1 MRDVNRLTVF
11 TLSTGTKLTPPRA
24 WPGIEGTAM
33 NDTDLNG
40 IIDFHAHA
48 FPDSLADRAIAHL
61 EKEGTAKAF
70 LDGRVSSLLASM
82 DSTGI
87 GRAVVCSIAT
97 KPDQFAPI
105 LNWSR
110 QIATARIV
118 PLPSVHPRGPD
129 PVGKARL
136 VAQAGLPGI
145 KLHPYYQD
153 FELDDPA
160 LFHFF
165 RVLEQMGLLV
175 VCHTGFDF
183 AFPRDRK
190 ADPVRIVRLLDKFP
204 NLRFVATH
212 IGAWED
218 WDEVERHLL
227 GKPIYMEISMSL
239 EQLGLTR
246 GRELLTAH
254 PADRILFG
262 SDSPWT
268 SQAETLR
275 LARALDL
282 GPERERL
289 LLGENARALLASKS
303 NHPASP

>member
-1 MRDVNRLTVF
+1 
-11 TLSTGTKLTPPRA
+11 
-24 WPGIEGTAM
+24 M

-48 FPDSLADRAIAHL
+48 FPDGLADRAIARL

-110 QIATARIV
+110 QIASARIV
-118 PLPSVHPRGPD
+118 PLPSVHPKGPD

-204 NLRFVATH
+204 NLKFVATH

-268 SQAETLR
+268 SQSETLR
-275 LARALDL
+275 LARALNLD
-282 GPERERL
+282 PERERL
-289 LLGENARALLASKS
+289 LLGENARALLASRIDR
-303 NHPASP
+303 PALP

>member
-1 MRDVNRLTVF
+1 
-11 TLSTGTKLTPPRA
+11 
-24 WPGIEGTAM
+24 M
-33 NDTDLNG
+33 NDTDLNR

-48 FPDSLADRAIAHL
+48 FPDGLADRAIAHL

-110 QIATARIV
+110 QIASARIV

-227 GKPIYMEISMSL
+227 GTARPYAGAGTSH
-239 EQLGLTR
+239 R
-246 GRELLTAH
+246 PPGRPYPLWQRFALDQPVRDAAPGPGIES
-254 PADRILFG
+254 RSG
-262 SDSPWT
+262 
-268 SQAETLR
+268 
-275 LARALDL
+275 ARAPAAR
-282 GPERERL
+282 GKR
-289 LLGENARALLASKS
+289 ARAACV
-303 NHPASP
+303 

>member
-1 MRDVNRLTVF
+1 
-11 TLSTGTKLTPPRA
+11 
-24 WPGIEGTAM
+24 M
-33 NDTDLNG
+33 NNLVLDG

-48 FPDSLADRAIAHL
+48 FPDALAERAIAHL
-61 EKEGTAKAF
+61 EKEGNAKAF
-70 LDGRVSSLLASM
+70 LDGKVSSLLASM
-82 DSTGI
+82 DSAGI
-87 GRAVVCSIAT
+87 ERAVVCSIAT

-105 LNWSR
+105 LKWSR
-110 QIATARIV
+110 EIASQRIV
-118 PLPSVHPRGPD
+118 PLPSVHPKGPD

-136 VAQAGLPGI
+136 VAQSGLLGI

-153 FELDDPA
+153 FQLDDPA

-183 AFPRDRK
+183 AFPRDRR

-204 NLRFVATH
+204 NLKFVATH
-212 IGAWED
+212 TGAWDD

-227 GKPIYMEISMSL
+227 GKPISMEISMSL
-239 EQLGLTR
+239 EQLGPQR
-246 GRELLTAH
+246 GREFLTAH
-254 PADRILFG
+254 PPECILFG
-262 SDSPWT
+262 TDSPWA

-282 GPERERL
+282 GLERERRL
-289 LLGENARALLASKS
+289 FWENGRALLGSQ
-303 NHPASP
+303 PLQVR

>member
-1 MRDVNRLTVF
+1 MN
-11 TLSTGTKLTPPRA
+11 
-24 WPGIEGTAM
+24 ETAQ
-33 NDTDLNG
+33 DQIVD
-40 IIDFHAHA
+40 IHVHA
-48 FPDSLADRAIAHL
+48 FPDALAERAVTHL
-61 EKEGTAKAF
+61 EKEGDAKAF
-70 LDGRVSSLLASM
+70 LDGKIASLLTSM
-82 DSTGI
+82 DQAGI
-87 GRAVVCSIAT
+87 GCAVVCSIAT

-110 QIATARIV
+110 QIASERIV
-118 PLPSVHPRGPD
+118 PLPSIHPKGPD

-136 VAQAGLPGI
+136 VAQAGLLGI

-183 AFPRDRK
+183 AFPRERK

-204 NLRFVATH
+204 SLRFVTTH
-212 IGAWED
+212 TGAWED
-218 WDEVERHLL
+218 WEEVERHLL

-239 EQLGLTR
+239 DRLGSKR
-246 GRELLTAH
+246 GRELLSAH

-262 SDSPWT
+262 TDSPWA

-275 LARALDL
+275 LVRALALD
-282 GPERERL
+282 PERERR
-289 LLGENARALLASKS
+289 LLGENARALLAFRR
-303 NHPASP
+303 

>member
-1 MRDVNRLTVF
+1 
-11 TLSTGTKLTPPRA
+11 
-24 WPGIEGTAM
+24 M
-33 NDTDLNG
+33 NDTDLDG

-48 FPDSLADRAIAHL
+48 FPDGLADRAIAQL
-61 EKEGTAKAF
+61 EREGTAKAF
-70 LDGRVSSLLASM
+70 LDGKISSLLASM

-110 QIATARIV
+110 QIASARII
-118 PLPSVHPRGPD
+118 PLPSVHPKGPD

-289 LLGENARALLASKS
+289 LLGENARGLLASRIDR
-303 NHPASP
+303 PPLP

>member
-1 MRDVNRLTVF
+1 MR
-11 TLSTGTKLTPPRA
+11 
-24 WPGIEGTAM
+24 
-33 NDTDLNG
+33 

-48 FPDSLADRAIAHL
+48 FPDGLAERAIAHL
-61 EKEGTAKAF
+61 EKEGNAKAF
-70 LDGRVSSLLASM
+70 LDGKVSSLLASM
-82 DSTGI
+82 DSAGI
-87 GRAVVCSIAT
+87 ECAVVCSIAT

-110 QIATARIV
+110 QIASDRIV
-118 PLPSVHPRGPD
+118 PLPSIHPKGPD
-129 PVGKARL
+129 PVGKAQL

-204 NLRFVATH
+204 NLKFVATH
-212 IGAWED
+212 TVRGTTGMKSSATSSASRSTWRSPCH
-218 WDEVERHLL
+218 WN
-227 GKPIYMEISMSL
+227 SSA
-239 EQLGLTR
+239 LTR
-246 GRELLTAH
+246 GREFLTAH
-254 PADRILFG
+254 PADAHPFRN
-262 SDSPWT
+262 
-268 SQAETLR
+268 R
-275 LARALDL
+275 LALDQP
-282 GPERERL
+282 G
-289 LLGENARALLASKS
+289 
-303 NHPASP
+303 

>member
-1 MRDVNRLTVF
+1 
-11 TLSTGTKLTPPRA
+11 
-24 WPGIEGTAM
+24 M

-48 FPDSLADRAIAHL
+48 FPDALADRAIAHL

-82 DSTGI
+82 DSAGI

-110 QIATARIV
+110 QIASARIV
-118 PLPSVHPRGPD
+118 PLPSVHPKGPD

-268 SQAETLR
+268 SQSETLR

-282 GPERERL
+282 DPERERL
-289 LLGENARALLASKS
+289 LLGENARALLASRIL
-303 NHPASP
+303 P

>member
-1 MRDVNRLTVF
+1 
-11 TLSTGTKLTPPRA
+11 
-24 WPGIEGTAM
+24 M
-33 NDTDLNG
+33 NDTDLDG

-48 FPDSLADRAIAHL
+48 FPDGLAERAIAHL
-61 EKEGTAKAF
+61 EKEGNAKAF

-82 DSTGI
+82 DSAGI

-110 QIATARIV
+110 QIASQRIV
-118 PLPSVHPRGPD
+118 PLPSIHPKGPD

-136 VAQAGLPGI
+136 VAQAGLLGI

-153 FELDDPA
+153 FEIDDPA

-183 AFPRDRK
+183 AFPHDRK
-190 ADPVRIVRLLDKFP
+190 ADPVRIVRLLDKVP

-212 IGAWED
+212 IGAWDD

-227 GKPIYMEISMSL
+227 GKPITMEISMSL
-239 EQLGLTR
+239 ERLGPRR
-246 GRELLTAH
+246 GREFLTAH

-262 SDSPWT
+262 TDSPWA
-268 SQAETLR
+268 SQAETLS
-275 LARALDL
+275 LARALGL
-282 GPERERL
+282 EPERERRL
-289 LLGENARALLASKS
+289 LWENAQALLG
-303 NHPASP
+303 SPLRRER